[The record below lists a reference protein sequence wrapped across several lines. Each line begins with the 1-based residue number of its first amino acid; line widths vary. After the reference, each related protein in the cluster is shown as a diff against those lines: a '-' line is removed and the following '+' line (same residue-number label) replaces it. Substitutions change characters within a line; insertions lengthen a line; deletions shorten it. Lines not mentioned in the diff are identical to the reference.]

1 MCFQTR
7 LNFVLSEFEP
17 ASFNQKKKKKKYRF
31 WFAQCHLPLLG
42 MVSDIDVSHSGV
54 QKFTLD
60 SLDISLLFFFV
71 PENNYIEMDLNT
83 QREVPSFTVLLSS

>member
-1 MCFQTR
+1 
-7 LNFVLSEFEP
+7 
-17 ASFNQKKKKKKYRF
+17 
-31 WFAQCHLPLLG
+31 